1 MPKWLDVSLK
11 LVPGM
16 AVWPGDPPFE
26 SVPEASIG
34 DGDSC
39 NLTRLSLSTHLGTHL
54 DAPWHFCPNGLRVD
68 ELDPELF
75 FGQALVVE
83 VMEADLIRAGHLPAA
98 PLPPRVL
105 FKTRNSL
112 RPEDAPFDTDFVA
125 VAPDA
130 AARLV
135 AEGVRL
141 VGVDGYSVGAHG
153 DTGPTHRIL
162 LGAGIPVVEGLR
174 LGEVP
179 AGPCEFV
186 VLPLPIAGGDGAPC
200 RAFLRPLPGKETP

>member
-1 MPKWLDVSLK
+1 MK

-16 AVWPGDPPFE
+16 PVWPGDPAFE
-26 SVPEASIG
+26 SAPVASIG
-34 DGDSC
+34 GGDSC
-39 NLTRLSLSTHLGTHL
+39 NLTRLTLSTHLGTHL
-54 DAPWHFCPNGLRVD
+54 DAPWHFCPDGLRVD
-68 ELDPELF
+68 ELDPALF
-75 FGQALVVE
+75 FGEALVLALVD
-83 VMEADLIRAGHLPAA
+83 ADIVRAEHLPAS

-130 AARLV
+130 AERLV
-135 AEGVRL
+135 ADGVRL

-174 LGEVP
+174 RAAVP
-179 AGPCEFV
+179 AGFCEFV
-186 VLPLPIAGGDGAPC
+186 VLPLPVAGGDGAPC
-200 RAFLRPLPGKETP
+200 RAFLRATV